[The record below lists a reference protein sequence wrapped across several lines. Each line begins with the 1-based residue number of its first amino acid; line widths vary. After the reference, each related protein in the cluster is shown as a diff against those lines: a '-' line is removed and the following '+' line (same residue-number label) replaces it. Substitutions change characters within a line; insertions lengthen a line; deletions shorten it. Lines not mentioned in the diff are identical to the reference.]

1 MKKLL
6 FSLALLMAGVCGSE
20 AKNAL
25 VVIAHG
31 SPMESWRKPVLNL
44 EEIVRAKV
52 KAGELKGIDYVR
64 VALMEYTEPSIAS
77 VIKDCETQG
86 VDSIFAL
93 PLFMAPSSHTEEDLP
108 NILGQKYNPHV
119 RKELAEEKTEMV
131 KSRTPIVLGPTFY
144 YSYVLEKAMMERVKS
159 LSKDPANE
167 AVILLAHGDNDRIG
181 CWNNIL
187 ENVSKYV
194 KEHSKIT
201 YTDGRLIEMGYN
213 FGVKLMPL
221 LTKAAQAKKRI
232 IVQGIYLTSD
242 VKQMADRHKMN
253 EQQAA
258 LVKSRGVEIV
268 YSAEGILPASTGL
281 VADWIVEQTKQW
293 LHSAR

>member
-1 MKKLL
+1 
-6 FSLALLMAGVCGSE
+6 
-20 AKNAL
+20 
-25 VVIAHG
+25 
-31 SPMESWRKPVLNL
+31 
-44 EEIVRAKV
+44 
-52 KAGELKGIDYVR
+52 
-64 VALMEYTEPSIAS
+64 
-77 VIKDCETQG
+77 
-86 VDSIFAL
+86 
-93 PLFMAPSSHTEEDLP
+93 
-108 NILGQKYNPHV
+108 
-119 RKELAEEKTEMV
+119 MV

-181 CWNNIL
+181 FWNNIL